1 MRIAPSLGAWL
12 KFCIYP
18 HQFAV
23 KIYYFYRD
31 FKLRTRVAVAQRIE
45 LVSDSSDGCG
55 FESHQSHA
63 SSEALGFSHLEP
75 LSIVIEVRKLHI
87 GGSLA
92 RLFIH
97 ISPKG

>member
-1 MRIAPSLGAWL
+1 MKNLCLYLNLYPQQFSLSAIDISGAP
-12 KFCIYP
+12 
-18 HQFAV
+18 
-23 KIYYFYRD
+23 
-31 FKLRTRVAVAQRIE
+31 KLRTRVAVAQRIE
-45 LVSDSSDGCG
+45 HSLDFGVGCG

-63 SSEALGFSHLEP
+63 SAEALGFSHLEP
-75 LSIVIEVRKLHI
+75 LSIVIEAWKLHI